1 MPIGK
6 KKSKFTKE
14 IQFDFA
20 TTVYDALINWA
31 LLIDISYKGQNV
43 CRGNVLITTY
53 DKTNKY

>member
-31 LLIDISYKGQNV
+31 LLIDISYKG
-43 CRGNVLITTY
+43 
-53 DKTNKY
+53 